1 MASLSPLSLAAD
13 GRGYQTFLGCLNW
26 LLLLLHDGGVLKELL
41 EEGDHAAG
49 LVQGRVQVLEVLV
62 RLTLHCLT
70 ALLSAKLGEK
80 FLILDLH
87 LIDLCKEGFSLGPH
101 VCHHSWVCGLNS
113 RHLRGCLKLLSHKI

>member
-1 MASLSPLSLAAD
+1 MASLSPLPLAAD
-13 GRGYQTFLGCLNW
+13 GRGHHAFLGGLDW
-26 LLLLLHDGGVLKELL
+26 LLLLLHDCGVLKELL

-70 ALLSAKLGEK
+70 ALLSTKLGEK

-87 LIDLCKEGFSLGPH
+87 LVDLCK
-101 VCHHSWVCGLNS
+101 
-113 RHLRGCLKLLSHKI
+113 

>member
-1 MASLSPLSLAAD
+1 MASLGPLPLAAD
-13 GRGYQTFLGCLNW
+13 GRGHHAFLGGIDW
-26 LLLLLHDGGVLKELL
+26 LLLLLNDGGVLKELL

-87 LIDLCKEGFSLGPH
+87 LVDLCK
-101 VCHHSWVCGLNS
+101 
-113 RHLRGCLKLLSHKI
+113 